1 MSFRSIYQENLAKS
15 ISGY

>member
-1 MSFRSIYQENLAKS
+1 MSFCSIYQENLAKS